1 MKFYIKRHIKL
12 SYLLATGFGIGFI
25 KWFPGTLGS
34 ILIIPLWWIISLFS
48 WYIYFLTILVGWI
61 YGIYI
66 CNVTEQHLG
75 LQHDHSSIVWDEF
88 IGIGITF
95 ISLTNYKW
103 QFLIIG
109 FLIFRFFDILKPW
122 PISWVNNHIYGGL
135 GVMLDDLIAG
145 LISTLCL
152 YKICHFFS
160 N

>member
-1 MKFYIKRHIKL
+1 MKFYLKRPIKL
-12 SYLLATGFGIGFI
+12 SYIIATGFGIGLI

-48 WYIYFLTILVGWI
+48 WYIYLLTILIGWI

-66 CNVTEQHLG
+66 CNATEKYLG
-75 LQHDHSSIVWDEF
+75 LHDHSSIVWDEF

-95 ISLTNYKW
+95 ISLTDYKW
-103 QFLIIG
+103 QCLIIG
-109 FLIFRFFDILKPW
+109 VVIFRFFDILKPW

-145 LISTLCL
+145 LISTLSL
-152 YKICHFFS
+152 YKICHYFS
-160 N
+160 H